1 MSKQVSN
8 PNESQSSQSPV
19 GGSPLGGS
27 KVDTGTGKSKKI
39 LAVAS
44 GGGHWVQLRRVAP
57 AFEGCDV
64 TYVTVEPSYRS
75 QVGDTKFRVVLDAT
89 RWNKFKLL
97 IMLLQILW
105 ILIRVRPDVVI
116 STGAAPGFFAL
127 RFGKMLGART
137 VWLDSIA
144 NIEVLSMSGQRIGPN
159 ASLWLTQWE
168 HLAKEGGPEFRGAVL

>member
-1 MSKQVSN
+1 MSDQVPIQN
-8 PNESQSSQSPV
+8 QAQSQSTNSECKAITHK
-19 GGSPLGGS
+19 GKRK
-27 KVDTGTGKSKKI
+27 KV

-57 AFEGCDV
+57 AFEDCDV

-75 QVGDTKFRVVLDAT
+75 QVGDAKFRVVLDAT

-105 ILIRVRPDVVI
+105 MLIRVRPDVVI

-127 RFGKMLGART
+127 RFGKLLGART
-137 VWLDSIA
+137 IWLDSIA
-144 NIEVLSMSGQRIGPN
+144 NIEMLSMSGQRIGPN

-168 HLAKEGGPEFRGAVL
+168 HLATEDGPEWKGAVL

>member
-1 MSKQVSN
+1 MSKAQGK
-8 PNESQSSQSPV
+8 QK
-19 GGSPLGGS
+19 
-27 KVDTGTGKSKKI
+27 KV

-57 AFEGCDV
+57 AFVNCDV
-64 TYVTVEPSYRS
+64 TYVTVEPSYRD
-75 QVGDTKFRVVLDAT
+75 QVGDAKFRVVVDAT

-127 RFGKMLGART
+127 RVGKLFGART
-137 VWLDSIA
+137 IWLDSIA
-144 NIEVLSMSGQRIGPN
+144 NIEHVSMSGQKIGPH

-168 HLAKEGGPEFRGAVL
+168 HLATEDGPDFRGAVL